1 MMMGGLREEK
11 GSRGGTG
18 QPLVGCP
25 RWAPPRPG
33 GREGGGDWGG
43 LTAAWAAGSPRCTL
57 LPPRREG
64 SERFFPS
71 PGRGNR
77 VPRWFAWSRCLPG
90 SEACGISHPLRL
102 FICCPHTRTLPA
114 LALVALGLLSLPL
127 GLRLTTGQESEAG
140 RLPRLVQLFRPV
152 SGVDGE

>member
-1 MMMGGLREEK
+1 MGDDGWAQ
-11 GSRGGTG
+11 GGEG
-18 QPLVGCP
+18 QPGWD
-25 RWAPPRPG
+25 RAAPG
-33 GREGGGDWGG
+33 GMPKVG
-43 LTAAWAAGSPRCTL
+43 LPAPC
-57 LPPRREG
+57 REG

-71 PGRGNR
+71 PGRGNG
-77 VPRWFAWSRCLPG
+77 VPQWFAWSRCLPG

-102 FICCPHTRTLPA
+102 FVCCPHTRTLPA

-140 RLPRLVQLFRPV
+140 RLPRLVQLFRPI